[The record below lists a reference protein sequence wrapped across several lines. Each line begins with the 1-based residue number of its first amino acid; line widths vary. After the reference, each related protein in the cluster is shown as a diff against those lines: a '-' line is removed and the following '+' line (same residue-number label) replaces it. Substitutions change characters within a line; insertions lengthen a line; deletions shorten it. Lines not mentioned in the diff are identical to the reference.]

1 MTRKEKQKL
10 AIEKRLDAKKKSL
23 QYHLQKLEKVFESAE
38 KQKIV
43 IDKSKYFSSL
53 NLTQDIAQKI
63 DESTSTVIPLEER
76 VDNSVPKIEKID
88 GKRVDIV
95 PEFPVYYEE
104 LLVPESSPEYIQR
117 GNEMEIVNRIADRH
131 NPMNL

>member
-53 NLTQDIAQKI
+53 NVK
-63 DESTSTVIPLEER
+63 
-76 VDNSVPKIEKID
+76 
-88 GKRVDIV
+88 
-95 PEFPVYYEE
+95 
-104 LLVPESSPEYIQR
+104 
-117 GNEMEIVNRIADRH
+117 
-131 NPMNL
+131 